1 MKHILACM
9 ALAFIFAGCGKNTD
23 IVVLDRSMQR
33 EANVSSAI
41 TGDLGVSVPSNGE
54 LFWVEG
60 KARNTGTEEVR
71 KVSIYFRCTDGNN
84 KRLFVAEIDRI
95 APGATVSFR
104 TDKFPSPLQMSIL
117 EGDPEI
123 KIGE

>member
-1 MKHILACM
+1 MKRILAYVT
-9 ALAFIFAGCGKNTD
+9 LAFVLAGCSKNTD
-23 IVVLDRSMQR
+23 IVVLSKSMQR
-33 EANVSSAI
+33 EANVSSAV
-41 TGDLGVSVPSNGE
+41 TGDLGGPAPSMGE

-60 KARNTGTEEVR
+60 TAKNTGTEEVR

-104 TDKFPSPLQMSIL
+104 TDKFPSHLQMTIL
-117 EGDPEI
+117 EGDPEV

>member
-1 MKHILACM
+1 MKHIIACVT
-9 ALAFIFAGCGKNTD
+9 LLLILAGCGKNTD
-23 IVVLDRSMQR
+23 IVVLSKSMQR

-41 TGDLGVSVPSNGE
+41 TGDLGGAVPSNGE

-60 KARNTGTEEVR
+60 KAKNTGAEEVK

-104 TDKFPSPLQMSIL
+104 TDKFPSHLPMSIL
-117 EGDPEI
+117 DGDPEI

>member
-1 MKHILACM
+1 MKHILRCVT
-9 ALAFIFAGCGKNTD
+9 LLLILAGCSKNTD
-23 IVVLDRSMQR
+23 IVVLSKSMER

-41 TGDLGVSVPSNGE
+41 TGDLGGAVPSNGE

-60 KARNTGTEEVR
+60 KAKNTGTEEVR

-104 TDKFPSPLQMSIL
+104 TDKFPSHLQMTIL

-123 KIGE
+123 KVGE